1 MRTVSELAG
10 LVSGSVSSDIVP
22 GRDNVDAKAAQRH
35 EQEQL
40 EQRIE
45 EETGKVKKRKCNPIE
60 YLLLFGRVPK
70 LDQIQVLKSE
80 NLTKDDAVKFIEAGC
95 TRKHLADMYGM
106 SVGKLYSLL
115 TEWGLHTPKRKAVD
129 KPVDIPVDTVE
140 PEPVLKPV
148 PELVPEPV
156 PGEMAD
162 ALESNIT
169 WLVPVESLPKI
180 TISGRNEISLNRAAV
195 ITAPDKYQQGCK
207 ARIGVDTTQNT
218 LIIQPVAETEEG
230 YTFRQRGWLLKVSS
244 KWVKEGLIKAGM
256 DIPAAFEVSWNND
269 LQAWVGRLIREEEV
283 V

>member
-1 MRTVSELAG
+1 MSELAG

-22 GRDNVDAKAAQRH
+22 SRGKVDIKEAQRH

-40 EQRIE
+40 EQRCKDE
-45 EETGKVKKRKCNPIE
+45 AGEVKKRKCNPIE

-70 LDQIQVLKSE
+70 LDQIQVMKPE
-80 NLTKDDAVKFIEAGC
+80 NLTKEDAISLINAGC
-95 TRKHLADMYGM
+95 TRKHLADLYGM

-115 TEWGLHTPKRKAVD
+115 TQFGLHTPKRKAVD
-129 KPVDIPVDTVE
+129 KPVDTSVDNVE
-140 PEPVLKPV
+140 SKPV
-148 PELVPEPV
+148 PKPV
-156 PGEMAD
+156 PGPVPRKMAD
-162 ALESNIT
+162 ALEPIT
-169 WLVPVESLPKI
+169 WLDPVESLPKI
-180 TISGRNEISLNRAAV
+180 TINGRNEISLNCAAV
-195 ITAPDKYQQGCK
+195 IIAPARYQQGCK

-256 DIPAAFEVSWNND
+256 DIPAAFEASWNND